1 YGYMKTTFV
10 GIRLSFIGPA
20 DQAKFEDLFTRAA
33 ASTGGNTL
41 PAVAARDILTRS
53 RLDNES
59 LAKIWDLS
67 SIANAPHL
75 TFPEFAVAMY
85 LTSEKLRGKLVP
97 NSLPPAVREET
108 ELAMA
113 TLASKQSPATS
124 SLPHQQ
130 QTSFMQQQP
139 MMTGM
144 SPQQQQQPMMT
155 GMQQPMMTGMSPQQQ
170 GQQFNSA
177 ASFQNLM
184 HPSNLSAP
192 VQSPLRTGIAPPMY
206 NNNTPR
212 LGNHDFTS
220 KMMPNQA
227 AVPNFLRGGRASAIS
242 WKISPEEKQRYRE
255 IFHAWNTPGE
265 DYMSGEIAR
274 EVLMQ
279 SGLGEQDL
287 MKIWHL
293 ADRDNHGSL
302 DEDEFGIAMHLI
314 YRKLNNFEIPNKLP
328 TELAPPS
335 SVLKKFVLGR
345 QTQPP
350 PPSFSRD
357 PQPQDQEQQQ
367 REDHSSRDRDGHGGY
382 VSSARR
388 KGPANRFMSSSA
400 ARPRIQSYDDDEY
413 EEQMDS
419 YREADDPYLEELR
432 SQIADMKKS
441 LERAT
446 RSQQRRQDYSSSGS
460 RFSVEELKEK
470 IRKTQ
475 EELTRAAK
483 SNPKYFENQEILLDL
498 LESQK
503 TLQDEI
509 QYLCNRDIPVLARQL
524 RGATAELR
532 DTKVRYARKNDG
544 SQDFMAYVEPT
555 GPGGIV
561 TESDRVR
568 AKAKAMMAARRAGTS
583 STKDT
588 GFELRKAEQEKEDY
602 DRQADTYERDME
614 RARDSLRDLR
624 GDLKYLSTLA
634 DSKAV
639 VEKKRFDKGH
649 ELPYELRRFV
659 EQLDRDAALDIA
671 TSPRFTPSSAYGSV
685 SATKPPTSSPVSSP
699 ATTSSRGVSSPK
711 PAAPA
716 KPRTAEE
723 IKKEAERRVQERLA
737 ALQAKRSPSRSPK
750 PASPATTSSQPT
762 EEELAAQRQLR
773 EAQHAAQTNIRQG
786 EIQRGEPPQS
796 EPYDPRE
803 AALQREEAEREQEQ
817 RRIQEEQEYE
827 QRRIQEEKELEAR
840 RRAVLEKEE
849 QDRLARHAAIQK
861 AEEEREEEQRRQQE
875 AEKKARE
882 PPAPAPPTPA
892 SIYTPPLPVQS
903 TQSVA
908 ATPSVPAIPE
918 DESIPPPPPAPEV
931 SSSSDPS
938 KTSSNN
944 PFAKLQGQDK
954 KEEPEE
960 EVSKEEEPEKQ
971 PNSKRIS
978 YNPFAAFSAF
988 SATKADDD
996 DSDSDDDDGW
1006 DVVHHDDTDNEDEF
1020 PAAGSAKNLAGMLF
1034 TAMSQRKS
1042 PMMQPREIL
1051 PPTSNNNN
1059 DVPTPPPAPPVAND
1073 VPAPPPPPPTT
1084 NNAPAAP
1091 PPPPAAPAA
1100 PSASTNIPEPSGGR
1114 SALLS
1119 QIQLGTKLKK
1129 AVTNDRS
1136 QTSVSGRVIGG
1147 DDSSSA
1153 STQPAQQKSSTTPD
1167 NVPAT
1172 LSSSN
1177 FLAELQ
1183 ARTGGGTPASQP
1195 PAPAAVA
1202 SVPSVTVAPASEP
1215 EGKAQWA
1222 YTGGGDGDLSFE
1234 QDDTIV
1240 VLNDSDPDWWYG
1252 SVKGSS
1258 QTGYFPKTYV
1268 QEPGTVAVADDT
1280 VTGNNEQEDKVR
1292 LPARAL
1298 YDFDGPAGDDDY
1310 LTFEAGTTLV
1320 VLNKDMDDWW
1330 RAEVSNTGKKGLVP
1344 ANYVQLD

>member
-1 YGYMKTTFV
+1 MYTTMGHPPPV
-10 GIRLSFIGPA
+10 PGTSNPSGGIRLSFITPS

-33 ASTGGNTL
+33 ASSGSNNL
-41 PAVAARDILTRS
+41 PAMAARDILTKS

-59 LAKIWDLS
+59 LAKIWDLC

-85 LTSEKLRGKLVP
+85 LTSEKLRGKLIP
-97 NSLPPAVREET
+97 NALPPAVREET

-113 TLASKQSPATS
+113 TLASKQSPAPQQS
-124 SLPHQQ
+124 QPQLQQ
-130 QTSFMQQQP
+130 QMSFMQPQQTMMTGMPQQP

-144 SPQQQQQPMMT
+144 PQQPMMT
-155 GMQQPMMTGMSPQQQ
+155 GMPPQQQ
-170 GQQFNSA
+170 QFNNT
-177 ASFQNLM
+177 SFQNLM

-192 VQSPLRTGIAPPMY
+192 IQTPVRTGIAPPMY

-212 LGNHDFTS
+212 LGNQDFTS

-227 AVPNFLRGGRASAIS
+227 GGPPNLMGGGSGRFGAAIS

-255 IFHAWNTPGE
+255 IFRAWNTPGE

-279 SGLGEQDL
+279 SGLAEQDL

-314 YRKLNNFEIPNKLP
+314 YRKLNNFELPNTLP
-328 TELAPPS
+328 RELAPPS

-357 PQPQDQEQQQ
+357 PEPNQQQ
-367 REDHSSRDRDGHGGY
+367 RSPSQHAQDRDMGHGGY

-388 KGPANRFMSSSA
+388 KGPASRFTSSSA
-400 ARPRIQSYDDDEY
+400 ARPRMQSYNEEDE
-413 EEQMDS
+413 EEEYSS

-432 SQIADMKKS
+432 GQIADMKKA

-446 RSQQRRQDYSSSGS
+446 RSQRRDTSSS
-460 RFSVEELKEK
+460 RFSTEELKEK

-483 SNPKYFENQEILLDL
+483 THPKYFENQEVLLDL

-544 SQDFMAYVEPT
+544 SQDFMDFVQPT

-568 AKAKAMMAARRAGTS
+568 AKAKAMMAARKAGTS

-588 GFELRKAEQEKEDY
+588 QFELRKAEDEKENY

-624 GDLKYLSTLA
+624 GDLRYLSTLA

-659 EQLDRDAALDIA
+659 EQLERDAALDIA
-671 TSPRFTPSSAYGSV
+671 TSPRFTPASTSSYGGGSSSYAQPDTT
-685 SATKPPTSSPVSSP
+685 SATSSPAAASTSSRSVSSP
-699 ATTSSRGVSSPK
+699 R

-737 ALQAKRSPSRSPK
+737 ALQAKRSPSARSPK
-750 PASPATTSSQPT
+750 PASPAVTATQPND
-762 EEELAAQRQLR
+762 EALAAQQRLR
-773 EAQHAAQTNIRQG
+773 DAEQQAQAKIRS
-786 EIQRGEPPQS
+786 RGDESIERATPS
-796 EPYDPRE
+796 TVVENFDPRE
-803 AALQREEAEREQEQ
+803 AALQREQAERETEQ

-827 QRRIQEEKELEAR
+827 QRRIEEEKELEAR
-840 RRAVLEKEE
+840 RKAVLEKEE
-849 QDRLARHAAIQK
+849 QARLARHAAIQK
-861 AEEEREEEQRRQQE
+861 AEEEREEQRRLEQE
-875 AEKKARE
+875 AEKKAMSPPAAAPPVPVAPPATFSSTPPPPP
-882 PPAPAPPTPA
+882 PPAP
-892 SIYTPPLPVQS
+892 S
-903 TQSVA
+903 T
-908 ATPSVPAIPE
+908 E
-918 DESIPPPPPAPEV
+918 DASIPPPPPAPEAPTPSTSV
-931 SSSSDPS
+931 DAASS
-938 KTSSNN
+938 KASSNN
-944 PFAKLQGQDK
+944 PFAKLQQNQEEPK
-954 KEEPEE
+954 KEEEKATVPEVVE
-960 EVSKEEEPEKQ
+960 EQPAPVEKQ

-988 SATKADDD
+988 SATKANDDE
-996 DSDSDDDDGW
+996 SDSDDDDGW
-1006 DVVHHDDTDNEDEF
+1006 DVVHHDDSDNEDEF

-1034 TAMSQRKS
+1034 NAMSQRKS
-1042 PMMQPREIL
+1042 PMMQPREI
-1051 PPTSNNNN
+1051 S
-1059 DVPTPPPAPPVAND
+1059 PPAPSAPAAAAAAAAAAD
-1073 VPAPPPPPPTT
+1073 VPAPPPPPPAATEGIPPSPAPPAPVAPP
-1084 NNAPAAP
+1084 APAAP
-1091 PPPPAAPAA
+1091 PAA
-1100 PSASTNIPEPSGGR
+1100 PSSLPEPSAGR
-1114 SALLS
+1114 NALLS

-1136 QTSVSGRVIGG
+1136 QASVSGKVIGG
-1147 DDSSSA
+1147 GESS
-1153 STQPAQQKSSTTPD
+1153 
-1167 NVPAT
+1167 VPAASFT
-1172 LSSSN
+1172 APPPTATPSQPIEQSPPPSAMTPSSN

-1183 ARTGGGTPASQP
+1183 ARTTGGVAEESSPTAPPTATAAAP
-1195 PAPAAVA
+1195 VPAPA
-1202 SVPSVTVAPASEP
+1202 PEPA
-1215 EGKAQWA
+1215 GKEYVAQWA
-1222 YTGGGDGDLSFE
+1222 YTGDGEGDLSFE
-1234 QDDTIV
+1234 QDATIV

-1252 SVKGSS
+1252 SVKGLS
-1258 QTGYFPKTYV
+1258 QTGYFPKAYV
-1268 QEPGTVAVADDT
+1268 QEPGK
-1280 VTGNNEQEDKVR
+1280 NK
-1292 LPARAL
+1292 LS
-1298 YDFDGPAGDDDY
+1298 F
-1310 LTFEAGTTLV
+1310 F
-1320 VLNKDMDDWW
+1320 LNK
-1330 RAEVSNTGKKGLVP
+1330 VYL
-1344 ANYVQLD
+1344 